1 MIQGINLDLIKMVNK
16 PNDNTISKGA
26 KEDKSFKS
34 VLDNEKNTIPKKEV
48 NEVVDVIDEEVEEIP
63 ENLMEQLSLIIS
75 LLPSIVEKVPNEPIN
90 LENVV

>member
-34 VLDNEKNTIPKKEV
+34 VLDNEKNTIPIPFIRSDGTVRAETRRTA
-48 NEVVDVIDEEVEEIP
+48 VVA
-63 ENLMEQLSLIIS
+63 
-75 LLPSIVEKVPNEPIN
+75 
-90 LENVV
+90 

>member
-16 PNDNTISKGA
+16 PNDNNISKGA

-48 NEVVDVIDEEVEEIP
+48 NEVVD
-63 ENLMEQLSLIIS
+63 IIG
-75 LLPSIVEKVPNEPIN
+75 
-90 LENVV
+90 